1 MTNGN
6 CVEIA
11 ADSDSIFVHDSV
23 SRTEA
28 TIRYSSRA
36 WENFLADAKA
46 GQYDPAAD

>member
-11 ADSDSIFVHDSV
+11 ADSDSIFVRDSV